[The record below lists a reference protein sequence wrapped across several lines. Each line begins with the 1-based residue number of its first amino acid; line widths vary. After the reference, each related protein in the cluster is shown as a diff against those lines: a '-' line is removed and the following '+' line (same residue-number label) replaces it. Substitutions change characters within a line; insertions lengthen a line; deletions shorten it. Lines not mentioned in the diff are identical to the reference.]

1 MLAIYRPR
9 IFIIEAGNS
18 FGLLGQYL
26 NSKGI
31 SVNQVTMAPNE
42 DVSLPPFSEAL
53 KLLDDYNKKGMAT
66 EIVDDDA
73 LNASI
78 TEDDV
83 DIEDEESRD
92 LLGEMEIAAR
102 IMITGGDSR
111 EDDRMTRADRLMI
124 RNAILLAAKTVFN
137 AGREQVLTEDV
148 ANALRNLPELTEK
161 RQERAIDM
169 ADSMS
174 LFCDGLP
181 GHFFN
186 RPGTRWPDVDVTITD
201 MAILAREGYEDQLTV
216 AYIGL
221 MNHIHDLVEKHQ
233 NTDRPTIVITDEGH
247 IITTNPLLAPY
258 VIKIVKMWRKLG
270 AWFWIATQ
278 NLEDFPDAS
287 KKMLNMLE
295 WWMCLVM
302 PKEEV
307 EQIARF
313 KDLSEEEKTMLLAAR
328 KSPKQYTE
336 GVVLT
341 DELSMLFRNV
351 PPPLALALAM
361 TEKDEKA
368 RRHELMRKYHCTE
381 LEAVEHVARE
391 ISENR
396 EALV

>member
-9 IFIIEAGNS
+9 IFVIEAGNS

-26 NSKGI
+26 QSKDVT
-31 SVNQVTMAPNE
+31 VNQVTMAPNA

-53 KLLDDYNKKGMAT
+53 KLLDEVQKKG
-66 EIVDDDA
+66 EITQILDDDD
-73 LNASI
+73 LDASI
-78 TEDDV
+78 IDEEIDLED
-83 DIEDEESRD
+83 ESRD

-102 IMITGGDSR
+102 IMITGGDHR

-124 RNAILLAAKTVFN
+124 RNAILLAAKTVFE
-137 AGREQVLTEDV
+137 AGRDQVLTEDV
-148 ANALRNLPELTEK
+148 ANALRNLPDLLEK
-161 RQERAIDM
+161 RQERAVEM
-169 ADSMS
+169 ADGLS
-174 LFCDGLP
+174 LFCTGLA

-186 RPGTRWPDVDVTITD
+186 RTGSRWPDVDVTITD
-201 MAILAREGYEDQLTV
+201 MGILAREGYEDQLTV

-221 MNHIHDLVEKHQ
+221 MNHIHDLVEQHQ
-233 NTDRPTIVITDEGH
+233 NDDRPTIVITDEGH

-313 KDLSEEEKTMLLAAR
+313 KDLTEEEKTMLLAAR
-328 KSPKQYTE
+328 KSPRQYTE
-336 GVVLT
+336 GVMLT
-341 DELSMLFRNV
+341 DELKMLFRNV

-361 TEKDEKA
+361 TEKDEKS
-368 RRHELMRKYHCTE
+368 RRHALMREHGCTE
-381 LEAVEHVARE
+381 LEAVEYVAKE
-391 ISENR
+391 ISRNR
-396 EALV
+396 GGE